1 MILIIIYTKIFRNSV
16 MPSNLSD
23 YEILETIGTGS
34 YGICRKVRRKRDN
47 KVIVKFVTVN
57 LSIKIKIKICFNI
70 Q

>member
-1 MILIIIYTKIFRNSV
+1 